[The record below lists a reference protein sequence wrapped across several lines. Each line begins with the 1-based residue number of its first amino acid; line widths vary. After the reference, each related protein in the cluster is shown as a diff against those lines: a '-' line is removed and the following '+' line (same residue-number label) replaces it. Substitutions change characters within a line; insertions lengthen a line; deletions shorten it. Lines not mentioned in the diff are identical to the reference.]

1 MSSWTGVPRVVV
13 CDGAQVITNAAEAV
27 WGTVEADGV
36 TAPARELVRCRWH
49 LLKNLRVHVAADLIA
64 LELERVKAAGETL
77 SAKERKNLNA
87 LAEKMAPGPTA
98 ARLRHPSLTDKNAIT
113 TTSGRI
119 AKPAPRTANRR
130 CAPRLRRAA
139 ATHPTAQ
146 ASVSIR
152 TAV

>member
-1 MSSWTGVPRVVV
+1 MPRVVV

-36 TAPARELVRCRWH
+36 TIPARELVRCRWH

-87 LAEKMAPGPTA
+87 LAEKMAPG
-98 ARLRHPSLTDKNAIT
+98 R
-113 TTSGRI
+113 
-119 AKPAPRTANRR
+119 PRQDFVIRR
-130 CAPRLRRAA
+130 
-139 ATHPTAQ
+139 
-146 ASVSIR
+146 
-152 TAV
+152 